1 MNDFDMCKPEENV
14 MTQQDVWKALADG
27 ETVICTDKQY
37 ADIAYIKFING
48 FLHRR
53 TKVDSTYRPISLSDW
68 NFFIYRY
75 SILEKPTLEKRLE
88 QGPVLCWA
96 SLNSQFTTTLTL
108 IKIPELIGYRDIHG
122 LYWDNAIPAKIED
135 IERYIWSNDEEI

>member
-1 MNDFDMCKPEENV
+1 MN
-14 MTQQDVWKALADG
+14 QQEVWKALADG
-27 ETVICTDKQY
+27 ETILCTDKNYNEQY
-37 ADIAYIKFING
+37 IVKFIDG
-48 FLHRR
+48 VLHRR
-53 TKVDSTYRPISLSDW
+53 QTTDKEYLPLNGSGWHFDLYS
-68 NFFIYRY
+68 Y
-75 SILEKPTLEKRLE
+75 SIVEKPTLEKRLE

-96 SLNSQFTTTLTL
+96 HLNSQFTTTLTL